1 MNTIQSIPGAIPIL
15 HAGPGCAAK
24 LSAFAG
30 SSGKFSPLLFPCSS
44 VSERE
49 VVFGGADKL
58 RSTIDNALKV
68 IDAELFVVLTGCTS
82 ELIGDDIGEVVSG
95 FRKNGSPVVYA
106 NTPGFKGNNLEG
118 HGWALKAIFDQ
129 YLPEIDQ
136 SEKRKGVINIF
147 ASAPQADPY
156 WHGNL
161 RELERLVAA
170 LGLKPNTIFGY
181 GRGMPSLKD
190 VPHAEFNLL
199 VSPWVG
205 LDAMEFLSEKYQTPL
220 LHYPVLPIGAFESTK
235 FLKAVG
241 KFANLDE
248 AFVNSVTDEFENEY
262 YYFIERY
269 ADLFLEMRILSK
281 RFVVI
286 GDAQYSLAFTKFLV
300 NDIGMFPTTQYVT
313 DRTPEPYQEAIRNEF
328 KKLNYG
334 IEAEVQFLTDGYE
347 IHNRIKEADFNGFPL
362 IIGASW
368 DKSLANELR
377 GNFVNLASPI
387 IEKVIINSSVAGY
400 HGGLKILEEI
410 YSAGLSRLIL

>member
-1 MNTIQSIPGAIPIL
+1 
-15 HAGPGCAAK
+15 
-24 LSAFAG
+24 
-30 SSGKFSPLLFPCSS
+30 

-68 IDAELFVVLTGCTS
+68 IDAQLFVVLTGCTS

-129 YLPEIDQ
+129 YLPEIKQ
-136 SEKRKGVINIF
+136 SEKRKGLINIF

-161 RELERLVAA
+161 RELERLVAS
-170 LGLKPNTIFGY
+170 LGLTPNTIFGY
-181 GRGMPSLKD
+181 GRGIPSLKN
-190 VPHAEFNLL
+190 VPYAEFNLL

-205 LDAMEFLSEKYQTPL
+205 LEAAEFLSEKYQTPL

-241 KFANLDE
+241 EFAKLDPSL
-248 AFVNSVTDEFENEY
+248 VTKVTDEFENEY

-286 GDAQYSLAFTKFLV
+286 GDAQYALAFTKFLV

-313 DRTPEPYQEAIRNEF
+313 DRTPEQYQEKIRNEF
-328 KKLNYG
+328 ESLNYG
-334 IEAEVQFLTDGYE
+334 IKADVQFLTDGYD